1 MVGNL
6 GILSGQT
13 PVIAGLSGFLNGQ
26 AIGNNSQ
33 QQSNGILGGSGQSL
47 AQRLGLQVSLP
58 QVSSN
63 NIGGIGLKTPSL
75 REAQEAEAEKEEK
88 TDRLEATSEEQ
99 NAIDKAI
106 SEALQNGVT
115 QQIIVS
121 EDGRFEASIDMR
133 VNQDGSYE
141 LDLAVRF
148 AESRSA
154 MMEQAQ
160 MAISDDPENPDSET
174 EPASLAYQGASA
186 AYQRYTSYEQSLQT
200 RGFEANIF
208 FEEAKSVAASAE
220 QAYGGDIGGQY
231 MSVAGEVAHEYNLNI
246 SIKGDDLSNFNQV
259 AEDLSQFDDSG
270 TLSGFLDSVQ
280 NILTTDSSNLGAFVE
295 ATQGLVGATQEH
307 VATKLTNFFSDMQEQ
322 FGGTLEDM
330 GFEPGFI
337 ERLGE
342 DVENDLNT
350 FFSMTNDLLGSMFGV
365 DPIEDQQDVE
375 TQELDLLDEQL
386 NVLKEERREILDAK
400 PQTQKRE
407 MEPIPMPRIEPS
419 AIYTNDLTPRNDSVL
434 EAVA

>member
-33 QQSNGILGGSGQSL
+33 QQSKGILGGSGQSL
-47 AQRLGLQVSLP
+47 AQRLGLQLGMP
-58 QVSSN
+58 DTAAN
-63 NIGGIGLKTPSL
+63 KIGGIGLKTPSL
-75 REAQEAEAEKEEK
+75 RETQEAESEKEEK
-88 TDRLEATSEEQ
+88 TDRLEVSSDEQ
-99 NAIDKAI
+99 NEIDKAI
-106 SEALQNGVT
+106 NDAIANGVT

-133 VNQDGSYE
+133 VNADGSYE
-141 LDLAVRF
+141 LDMAVRF

-160 MAISDDPENPDSET
+160 MSIGDDSEEVDPESDSD
-174 EPASLAYQGASA
+174 SLTYQGAYA
-186 AYQRYTSYEQSLQT
+186 EYQRYTSYEQSLQT

-208 FEEAKSVAASAE
+208 FEEAKTVAASAE
-220 QAYGGDIGGQY
+220 QAYGDEIGGEY

-259 AEDLSQFDDSG
+259 AEELSQFDDSG
-270 TLSGFLDSVQ
+270 TLSGFLESAH
-280 NILTTDSSNLGAFVE
+280 NILTTDSTNIGAFVE

-307 VATKLTNFFSDMQEQ
+307 VSTKLTNFFSDMQEQ
-322 FGGTLEDM
+322 FGSTLEDM

-342 DVENDLNT
+342 DVESDLNT

-365 DPIEDQQDVE
+365 DPIEDQQDAE
-375 TQELDLLDEQL
+375 TQKLDLLEEQL
-386 NVLKEERREILDAK
+386 NVLKEERREIFDAK
-400 PQTQKRE
+400 PQTPNTER
-407 MEPIPMPRIEPS
+407 EPIPTPRIEPS
-419 AIYTNDLTPRNDSVL
+419 AIYTNDLTPRSENML